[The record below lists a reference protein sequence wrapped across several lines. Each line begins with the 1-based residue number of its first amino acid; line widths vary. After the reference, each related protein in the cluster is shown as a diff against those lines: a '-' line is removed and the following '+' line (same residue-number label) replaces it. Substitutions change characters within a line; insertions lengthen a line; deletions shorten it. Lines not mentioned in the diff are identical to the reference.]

1 MKFGKLL
8 GLLSLIVSL
17 YILWQIR
24 RLMLLFFTAVVLATA
39 LNQLVLQIQKLHIK
53 RSWSVLLSVV
63 GFLLLFISLFFLIVP
78 PFISQFQE
86 LLKLLPAGISRIQ
99 DWLNYLENRFGGE
112 TEYIP
117 NFNDFI
123 QQIQPLVRQVF
134 ERSFTILTTS
144 INATLELLLVL
155 VLTLMLL
162 ADPQPYRQ
170 SFIRIFPS
178 FYRRR
183 VDEILLRCATG
194 LGNWTIGALIEM
206 VFIAALSGISLWIL
220 QVPLAL
226 AHAVLAGLLNFIP
239 NIGPT
244 LSVVFPMAIA
254 LIDAPWKA
262 VAVLIVYIVIQNIES
277 YWLTPTVM
285 AQQVALLPAITLTAQ
300 IVFATFFGALGLLM
314 AIPLTVITKT
324 WLEEVLLK
332 DILDEWQHHSFLS

>member
-86 LLKLLPAGISRIQ
+86 LSKLLPAGISRIQ

-183 VDEILLRCATG
+183 VDEILSRCATG

-285 AQQVALLPAITLTAQ
+285 AQQVALLPAITLTSQ
-300 IVFATFFGALGLLM
+300 IVFATFFGTLGLLM

-324 WLEEVLLK
+324 WLEEVLFK
-332 DILDEWQHHSFLS
+332 DILDKWQHHSFFS